1 MLRGTVKRAESARTG
16 VHITLPAAHD
26 PGVRDGREVEMPR
39 MRISTRMVRSAYRR
53 AVLRASEAYYGWR
66 GWRAVSVGGARAKV
80 RTESSY
86 TRSEVRYFLLRET
99 KVAGRFLDLLRSDDV
114 VYDVGANVGIYTVL
128 TGKVLDCGAIVAF
141 EPFPPNREE
150 LERNLAL
157 NDSDAEVIGV
167 ALDDDADEAPF
178 TSPSGREAGCGIA
191 SIQRDDSGEFVVE
204 TAPADALVGD
214 EVPPPD
220 AVKIDVEGAELR
232 VLEGMDDALS
242 GVRCLLCEV
251 HLPSDHRPSIES
263 FGGSKAELEEYLRS
277 RGFSVSTIAE
287 GRHEDY
293 VLAEA

>member
-1 MLRGTVKRAESARTG
+1 MRT
-16 VHITLPAAHD
+16 P
-26 PGVRDGREVEMPR
+26 
-39 MRISTRMVRSAYRR
+39 TRMLRSAYRR
-53 AVLRASEAYYGWR
+53 AALRASEAYYALR
-66 GWRAVSVGGARAKV
+66 GWRTVSAAGTRAKV

-86 TRSEVRYFLLRET
+86 TRSEVRYFLLREADI
-99 KVAGRFLDLLRSDDV
+99 AGRFLDLLRPDDI

-128 TGKVLDCGAIVAF
+128 AANILGGGEVIAF
-141 EPFPPNREE
+141 EPFPPNRRE

-157 NDSDAEVIGV
+157 NDSDAEVVDV
-167 ALDDDADEAPF
+167 ALADETGEAAF
-178 TSPSGREAGCGIA
+178 TSPAGREEGCGIA
-191 SIQRDDSGEFVVE
+191 SIHQDGSGEFFVE
-204 TAPADALVGD
+204 RTPVDSLVGD